1 MSNAD
6 DAVVIRAIIQKL
18 QSNVDDLNVE
28 LGEEGSLVS
37 PALQVAETILQDAI
51 DQLEAV
57 LKH

>member
-18 QSNVDDLNVE
+18 QSHVDDLNVD